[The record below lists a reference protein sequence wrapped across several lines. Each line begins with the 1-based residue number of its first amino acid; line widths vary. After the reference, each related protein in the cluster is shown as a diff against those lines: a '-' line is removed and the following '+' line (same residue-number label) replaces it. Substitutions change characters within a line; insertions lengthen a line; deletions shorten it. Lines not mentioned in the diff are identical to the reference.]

1 MYIIFG
7 SSGFIGKN
15 LKKHLIKK
23 YGKNNIFCFDR
34 NPSNKNFS
42 TKINL
47 SKKNLVF
54 KSKILKANTAFILSA
69 DSRVIVNNVLAKIN
83 QIKNKKQIIKNI
95 IKILRQIDISN
106 IVYFNSSSVYSSF
119 NKKPFK
125 ENQKLNPKIALGKSK
140 FYAEKKLSEICK
152 RKKINFL
159 SLRIFTVY
167 GPGISKHQF
176 IAQAIKKF
184 FSKKKTLI
192 FWNKEIKRSF
202 IYINDL
208 VRIIDR
214 IINRGFKNQ
223 LIINIGGTR
232 LYKIKDVIDLIS
244 KITKIKKK
252 IIYLDS
258 KNNVD
263 HEPSFVKLKK
273 LIKNFHFT
281 SFKNGLIKTI
291 NEL

>member
-47 SKKNLVF
+47 SRKNLVF

-83 QIKNKKQIIKNI
+83 QIRTNKQIIKNI

-152 RKKINFL
+152 RKKIKFL
-159 SLRIFTVY
+159 
-167 GPGISKHQF
+167 
-176 IAQAIKKF
+176 
-184 FSKKKTLI
+184 
-192 FWNKEIKRSF
+192 
-202 IYINDL
+202 
-208 VRIIDR
+208 
-214 IINRGFKNQ
+214 
-223 LIINIGGTR
+223 
-232 LYKIKDVIDLIS
+232 
-244 KITKIKKK
+244 
-252 IIYLDS
+252 
-258 KNNVD
+258 
-263 HEPSFVKLKK
+263 
-273 LIKNFHFT
+273 
-281 SFKNGLIKTI
+281 
-291 NEL
+291 